1 MYFNQLEA
9 FVQVADN
16 KSFSKAAKA
25 MYLSQPTVSAHI
37 KSLEAELGVPLI
49 LRTTKEV
56 LLSDAGQIFYDYAK
70 ELLHT
75 RDVAMLMMQSYA
87 TEIKGS
93 LPVAASTVPSQYL
106 LPELLSEMYVRY
118 PDLKVSV
125 HQADSSEVISRIENY
140 DAELGFTGMKSDNSK
155 CIFEPLLEDRL
166 VLITPNTPA
175 YQIYKDNFPVSQ
187 LRYLPFVIREKG
199 SGTQKEADAFLQSI
213 NLNEKK
219 IHILTE
225 LPSTESVKQAVCH
238 GLGVSIISKIAAED
252 YEKFG
257 YILTF
262 DLDSDLLNRSIY
274 LVYHKNRV
282 LTPAA
287 RAFVDVI
294 REKYGPEPEHPRV
307 SPRVHIPVG

>member
-75 RDVAMLMMQSYA
+75 RDVAALMMQSYA

-106 LPELLSEMYVRY
+106 LPELLSEMYIRY

-125 HQADSSEVISRIENY
+125 HQADSSDVISRIENY
-140 DAELGFTGMKSDNSK
+140 DAELGFTGMKADNSK
-155 CIFEPLLEDRL
+155 CTFEPLLEDRL
-166 VLITPNTPA
+166 VLITPNTSA
-175 YQIYKDNFPVSQ
+175 YQIYKDKFPVSQ

-213 NLNEKK
+213 GLDDQK

-252 YEKFG
+252 YAKFG

-287 RAFVDVI
+287 RAFVEVI
-294 REKYGPEPEHPRV
+294 REKYGPKPEHPRV
-307 SPRVHIPVG
+307 SPRVHIPIG

>member
-37 KSLEAELGVPLI
+37 KSLEAELGVSLI

-75 RDVAMLMMQSYA
+75 RDVATLMMQSYA

-125 HQADSSEVISRIENY
+125 HQADSSEVIGRIENY
-140 DAELGFTGMKSDNSK
+140 DAELGFTGMKAEDSK

-175 YQIYKDNFPVSQ
+175 YQIYKENFPISQ
-187 LRYLPFVIREKG
+187 LRYLPFVFREKG
-199 SGTQKEADAFLQSI
+199 SGTQKEADTFLQSI
-213 NLNEKK
+213 GLDDQKL
-219 IHILTE
+219 HILTE

-274 LVYHKNRV
+274 LLYHKNRV

-287 RAFVDVI
+287 RAFVEVI
-294 REKYGPEPEHPRV
+294 REKYGPQPEHPRI
-307 SPRVHIPVG
+307 SPKVHIPVG

>member
-1 MYFNQLEA
+1 MYFHQLEA

-16 KSFSKAAKA
+16 QSFSKAAKA

-37 KSLEAELGVPLI
+37 KSLESELGVPLI

-56 LLSDAGQIFYDYAK
+56 LLSDAGHIFYDYAK

-75 RDVAMLMMQSYA
+75 RDVATLMMQSYA
-87 TEIKGS
+87 TEIKGE
-93 LPVAASTVPSQYL
+93 LPVSASTVPSQYL
-106 LPELLSEMYVRY
+106 LPELLTEMYLRY

-125 HQADSSEVISRIENY
+125 HQADSSQVINQIENY
-140 DAELGFTGMKSDNSK
+140 DAEVGFTGMQLSDSK
-155 CIFEPLLEDRL
+155 CIFEPILDDQL

-175 YQIYKDNFPVSQ
+175 YQVYQGHFPISQ
-187 LRYLPFVIREKG
+187 LRYLPFVFREKG
-199 SGTQKEADAFLQSI
+199 SGTRKEADAFFQSI
-213 NLNEKK
+213 GLNDQQL
-219 IHILTE
+219 HILTE

-238 GLGVSIISKIAAED
+238 GLGVSVISRMAAED

-257 YILTF
+257 YLLTF
-262 DLDSDLLNRSIY
+262 DLDSELLKRSIY

-287 RAFVDVI
+287 KSFIEVV
-294 REKYGPEPEHPRV
+294 REKYGPKPEHPRV
-307 SPRVHIPVG
+307 SPRVIIPTG

>member
-37 KSLEAELGVPLI
+37 KSLEAELGVSLI

-75 RDVAMLMMQSYA
+75 RDVATLMMQSYA
-87 TEIKGS
+87 TEIRGS

-106 LPELLSEMYVRY
+106 LPELLSEMYIRY

-125 HQADSSEVISRIENY
+125 HQADSSEVIGRIENY
-140 DAELGFTGMKSDNSK
+140 NAELGFTGMKTDNSK

-213 NLNEKK
+213 GLDDQKM
-219 IHILTE
+219 HILTE

-287 RAFVDVI
+287 RAFVEVI
-294 REKYGPEPEHPRV
+294 REKYGPQPEHPRV
-307 SPRVHIPVG
+307 SPRVHIPIG

>member
-1 MYFNQLEA
+1 MYFHQLDA

-16 KSFSKAAKA
+16 KSFSKAAKS

-56 LLSDAGQIFYDYAK
+56 LLSDAGQIFYGYAK

-106 LPELLSEMYVRY
+106 LPELLSEMYIRY

-140 DAELGFTGMKSDNSK
+140 DAELGFTGMKTDHSK

-166 VLITPNTPA
+166 VLITPNIPA
-175 YQIYKDNFPVSQ
+175 YQIYKDHFPVSQ
-187 LRYLPFVIREKG
+187 LRYLPFVFREKG

-213 NLNEKK
+213 GLDNRKM
-219 IHILTE
+219 HILTE

-252 YEKFG
+252 YAKFG

-287 RAFVDVI
+287 RAFAEVI
-294 REKYGPEPEHPRV
+294 HEKYDPKPEHPRV
-307 SPRVHIPVG
+307 SPRVHIPIG

>member
-37 KSLEAELGVPLI
+37 KSLEAELGVSLI

-75 RDVAMLMMQSYA
+75 RDVATLMMQSYA

-125 HQADSSEVISRIENY
+125 HQADSSEVIGRIENY
-140 DAELGFTGMKSDNSK
+140 DAELGFTGMKAEDSK

-166 VLITPNTPA
+166 VLITPNTPT
-175 YQIYKDNFPVSQ
+175 YQIYKENFPISQ
-187 LRYLPFVIREKG
+187 LRYLPFVFREKG
-199 SGTQKEADAFLQSI
+199 SGTQKEADTFLQSI
-213 NLNEKK
+213 GLDDQKL
-219 IHILTE
+219 HILTE

-287 RAFVDVI
+287 RAFVEVI
-294 REKYGPEPEHPRV
+294 REKYGPQPEHPRI
-307 SPRVHIPVG
+307 SPKVHIPVG